1 MRRAPD
7 LPAPHAEIS
16 PPKGSEYQA
25 AVAVVLWG
33 ERGELLLI
41 RRAEDP
47 RDPWSGHM
55 ALPGGRHEKED
66 HDLLTTAIRETEEEV
81 GLCLDRNHFLGALPP
96 VRARSRAKISPLSVA
111 PFVFRLEGP
120 RPLTT
125 PNYEVAEVIWLPLSE
140 LTSPE
145 RKSELTLHH
154 EGKTY
159 NMPAIQVREHKIW
172 GLTYG
177 IISNLLSYLGEEDA

>member
-7 LPAPHAEIS
+7 LPATPAEIS
-16 PPKGSEYQA
+16 PLEGSERQA
-25 AVAVVLWG
+25 AVALVLWG
-33 ERGELLLI
+33 ARGELLLI

-55 ALPGGRHEKED
+55 ALPGGRYEESD
-66 HDLLTTAIRETEEEV
+66 EDLLTTAIRETKEEV
-81 GLCLDRNHFLGALPP
+81 GLALNREHYLGALPV
-96 VRARSRAKISPLSVA
+96 VRARSRAKVAPLSVA
-111 PFVFRLEGP
+111 PFVFRIEGS
-120 RPLTT
+120 RPQTT
-125 PNYEVAEVIWLPLSE
+125 PNYEVAEVLWLPLSE

-154 EGKTY
+154 EGKIY
-159 NMPAIQVREHKIW
+159 SMPAIQVQEHKIW

-177 IISNLLSYLGEEDA
+177 IISSLLGYLESVDD